1 MKMQVKVMSL
11 ITVCALLS
19 MALFAFGCTGTT
31 GKNDGSGV
39 TGEDSFGMSDRQ
51 SRFQTSLPRLT
62 QRGFAGE
69 CLRAKCLILLIRSP
83 VTAKA

>member
-31 GKNDGSGV
+31 GKNDGSGGAV
-39 TGEDSFGMSDRQ
+39 EESLRNVGPAEPLSNFSAALDSKGLCRGM
-51 SRFQTSLPRLT
+51 F
-62 QRGFAGE
+62 
-69 CLRAKCLILLIRSP
+69 
-83 VTAKA
+83 